1 MKKSVHA
8 FSVSLYLVFLLL
20 SKQHHHNFRDL
31 RGVCASE
38 DVRVLVNS

>member
-1 MKKSVHA
+1 MKKSVYT

-31 RGVCASE
+31 EEFVPLKMSE
-38 DVRVLVNS
+38 CW